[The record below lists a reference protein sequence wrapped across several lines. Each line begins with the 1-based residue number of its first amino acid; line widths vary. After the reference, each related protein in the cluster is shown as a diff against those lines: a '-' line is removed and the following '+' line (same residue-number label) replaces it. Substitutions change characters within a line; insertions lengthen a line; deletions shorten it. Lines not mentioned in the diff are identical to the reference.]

1 MNESITRAAGAEHG
15 QEVLPSQMIE
25 IAKAIGRPAKQRT
38 TLYAQPL
45 NFGPTD
51 LVRNVHYG

>member
-1 MNESITRAAGAEHG
+1 MNESISRAAGAEHG
-15 QEVLPSQMIE
+15 QEVSPLQMIE
-25 IAKAIGRPAKQRT
+25 IAKGIGRPARQRT
-38 TLYAQPL
+38 TLYAEPL